1 MRHVLGLA
9 LIGFSLCGLMTFF
22 AGIRGLWSTW
32 RRRAFLRSAVGE
44 VIKVEME
51 HENFSDSGT
60 VESVYT
66 PVLRFKTA
74 SGEVKKFRSAFGFGP
89 SSPYKVGMTIPV
101 LYDPDD
107 VIPPMIDSWVT
118 IWAGHIALFFFGLVL
133 LGLAALFVYA
143 VFVLQVLRDR
153 F

>member
-1 MRHVLGLA
+1 MRYVLGLA

-22 AGIRGLWSTW
+22 AGIRRLWSTW

-51 HENFSDSGT
+51 QVNLSDSST
-60 VESVYT
+60 VGSVYT

-74 SGEVKKFRSAFGFGP
+74 SGEVKTFRSAFGFGP
-89 SSPYKVGMTIPV
+89 SSPYKVGMAIPV

-107 VIPPMIDSWVT
+107 VIPPMIDSWIT
-118 IWAGHIALFFFGLVL
+118 IWAGHIALFFFGLVV

-143 VFVLQVLRDR
+143 VFVLHVFPHQ